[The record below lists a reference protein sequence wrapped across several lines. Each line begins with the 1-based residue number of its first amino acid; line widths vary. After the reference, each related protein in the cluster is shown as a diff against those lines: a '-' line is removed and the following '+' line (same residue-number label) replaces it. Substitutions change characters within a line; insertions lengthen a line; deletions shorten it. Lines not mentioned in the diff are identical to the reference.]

1 MLDKILRRLGYQKIA
16 KRSMTGFAAAR
27 TDRLVSSWN
36 PANLSMDA
44 VLRTQLPR
52 IRARSRD
59 LSINNPY
66 IKKFIGMV
74 AVNVLGPGGIS
85 FQSKLKF
92 KNGSLDERSNIA
104 IETAWK
110 EWGRR
115 RHSPDVN
122 RETLLGPPSGPLPAD
137 GGAGRRNLHPPGA
150 KLRKRAQVFPPA
162 HRGRQRR

>member
-115 RHSPDVN
+115 RHSPDV
-122 RETLLGPPSGPLPAD
+122 TGKPPGPPSGPLPAD
-137 GGAGRRNLHPPGA
+137 GGATA
-150 KLRKRAQVFPPA
+150 KSSSARCETSKTRTGIPPA